1 MSVACV
7 VEGEENKLEEGL
19 QREDGE
25 KKVVL
30 SLSARTPII
39 ASSSTTLLSPE
50 GLKLN
55 LFKANPVKRRNPV
68 KQSSAGSS
76 AVDKSFG
83 KRKDISHCCREAD
96 LIRSRLDT
104 SADRARGH

>member
-1 MSVACV
+1 MSAAFV

-19 QREDGE
+19 QREYGE

-30 SLSARTPII
+30 SLSARTPIV
-39 ASSSTTLLSPE
+39 ASSSTTPLSSE

-55 LFKANPVKRRNPV
+55 LLKANPVKRTNPV
-68 KQSSAGSS
+68 KQSSTSSS

-83 KRKDISHCCREAD
+83 KRKDTSPTAAEK
-96 LIRSRLDT
+96 LIL
-104 SADRARGH
+104 

>member
-30 SLSARTPII
+30 SLSARTPIF
-39 ASSSTTLLSPE
+39 ASSSTTLLSSE

-55 LFKANPVKRRNPV
+55 LFKANPVKRTNPV

-83 KRKDISHCCREAD
+83 ERKD
-96 LIRSRLDT
+96 T
-104 SADRARGH
+104 SLTAAEKPIL